1 MKSGYGAFFIVCIII
16 FLGSCFCYYPFISDD
31 SLISLRYAR
40 RFIDGKGLNWND
52 GHPVE
57 GYSNFLWIF
66 GVSILGKLGIDLIV
80 ATRILGLF
88 CSVTII
94 WLIISFFRKQNIKKE
109 YIFSG
114 VILLVTTP
122 CFAIWAIGGLEQPLY
137 ALLITLIVIEVVRI
151 INENS
156 LKRIYYLSIWL
167 GLLAITRPDGFLF
180 TIITSVF
187 LLFIKRNH
195 KTDFIKVSLA
205 VAVIPSLFLLGQLIF
220 RYTYYGELVP
230 NTALVKVKITFYH
243 VVRGIFYHVKAF
255 LGTLILSSLGIYMLL
270 VLVFK
275 KKNVVGIFLLLNI
288 LAWTS
293 YVSLVGGD
301 IFPGYRHYEIV
312 LIFLVFAVIIGLNTI
327 RTIDFNNRKI
337 RVGIVIL
344 LILNFIIQIK
354 LPENQKAVQER
365 WEFRGMQL
373 GERLKNTFPDK
384 TLIAVTSAGSIPYS
398 SELPSIDMLGLNDYY
413 IPRHPPAN
421 FGTGSLAHELGDANY
436 TMKRNPDLVIF
447 NTGAAPSFNI
457 GDQLKKNKIFNQN
470 FVKVLSKE
478 RDHEY
483 LLFFNKYGKNSGI
496 KKEENELVIP
506 GYLLSHPTDT
516 ISFFSGEKL
525 LKNTLKGNSYS
536 LSLEGI
542 SEKKWSLKQIKSDNN
557 ANFRTKI
564 GLKNNRLE
572 ISVTPDQSS
581 LLESL
586 VLEGKD

>member
-1 MKSGYGAFFIVCIII
+1 MKSVYGAFFIVCVII

-31 SLISLRYAR
+31 SLISLRYAQ
-40 RFIDGKGLNWND
+40 RFIDGKGLSWND
-52 GHPVE
+52 GDPVE
-57 GYSNFLWIF
+57 GYSNFLWIL
-66 GVSILGKLGIDLIV
+66 GVSFLGQLGIDLIM
-80 ATRILGLF
+80 AARILGLL
-88 CSVTII
+88 CSVGII
-94 WLIISFFRKQNIKKE
+94 WLIISFFAKQNIKKK
-109 YIFSG
+109 YVFLG

-137 ALLITLIVIEVVRI
+137 ALLITLILTEVIRI

-156 LKRIYYLSIWL
+156 LKRIYYLSVWL

-180 TIITSVF
+180 TTITSVF

-195 KTDFIKVSLA
+195 KTDFIKITFA
-205 VAVIPSLFLLGQLIF
+205 VAVIPSLFLLAQLIF

-243 VVRGIFYHVKAF
+243 IIRGIFYHVKAF
-255 LGTLILSSLGIYMLL
+255 LGTLVISSLGIYLLL

-275 KKNVVGIFLLLNI
+275 RKNAVGIFLLLNI

-312 LIFLVFAVIIGLNTI
+312 LIFLVFAVIIGLNAVKI
-327 RTIDFNNRKI
+327 IDFNNRKI
-337 RVGIVIL
+337 GLGIIIL

-354 LPENQKAVQER
+354 LPENQKAIQER

-373 GERLKNTFPDK
+373 GVRLKNTFPDK

-398 SELPSIDMLGLNDYY
+398 SGLPSIDMLGLNDYY
-413 IPRHPPAN
+413 IPRHPPVS
-421 FGTGSLAHELGDANY
+421 FGMGSLAHELGDANY
-436 TMKRNPDLVIF
+436 TMKQNPDIVIF

-483 LLFFNKYGKNSGI
+483 LLFFNKYGKNNGI
-496 KKEENELVIP
+496 QKTENVLKIP
-506 GYLLSHPTDT
+506 GYLFSHPTDT
-516 ISFFSGEKL
+516 ISLFSGKKL
-525 LKNTLKGNSYS
+525 LKNVLKGNTYT
-536 LSLEGI
+536 LSLDGI
-542 SEKKWSLKQIKSDNN
+542 SEKKWLLKQVNSDKNVS
-557 ANFRTKI
+557 FRTQI
-564 GLKNNRLE
+564 YYKNNRLE
-572 ISVTPDQSS
+572 ISVSPDENS